1 LYSQG
6 PIKTPSYFMTT
17 ENATTATSI
26 AAAIATEAAA
36 TSEKLQQLQ
45 QEAAA
50 QWEAIKGLEFG
61 SKEFNDG
68 QLAMFKLQ
76 NAIKAEQA
84 AIAAAEANRKAEE
97 ARNAKIAIVDNYA
110 AAVLAAAAKGATD
123 EQKAAAAA
131 MREQLV
137 NLVVGAKVATATKP
151 KGEGEGEGASK
162 GATAAA
168 IIAEYLSHLNAG
180 MSDTEARK
188 ATIAAGY
195 SRGTTGAVV
204 LDYRRQNGLA

>member
-1 LYSQG
+1 
-6 PIKTPSYFMTT
+6 MTT
-17 ENATTATSI
+17 ENVTTAAT
-26 AAAIATEAAA
+26 ATATATAIAAAA

-45 QEAAA
+45 QEASA

-84 AIAAAEANRKAEE
+84 AIAAAEVNRKAEE
-97 ARNAKIAIVDNYA
+97 ARNEKIAIVDNYA

-123 EQKAAAAA
+123 EMKATAAAL
-131 MREQLV
+131 REQLV
-137 NLVVGAKVATATKP
+137 NLVVGAKAPAPKV
-151 KGEGEGEGASK
+151 KGEGEGEGSSR

-168 IIAEYLSHLNAG
+168 IIAEYLGHLNAG
-180 MSDTEARK
+180 MSDTDARK

-204 LDYRRQNGLA
+204 LEYRRQNGLA